1 MMQDRDQRSLGTLFA
16 ELSTETSTLIR
27 DEVALAKAEMS
38 QKVAGIGMDLGR
50 VVAGGAVAY
59 AGLLALVAA
68 LILALGE
75 ALPVWL
81 SALLVG
87 IAVAAVGAV
96 LVRSGLARLK
106 ERNPLP
112 EQTIQTLKEDA
123 QWLKNQRN

>member
-1 MMQDRDQRSLGTLFA
+1 MQDRDQRSLGTLFA
-16 ELSTETSTLIR
+16 ELSRETSTLLR

-38 QKVAGIGMDLGR
+38 QKVAGVGMDIGFL
-50 VVAGGAVAY
+50 VAGGAVAY
-59 AGLLALVAA
+59 AGLLALIAA

-75 ALPVWL
+75 ALPMWL

-87 IAVAAVGAV
+87 IAVAAGGAV

-106 ERNPLP
+106 ERNPVP

-123 QWLKNQRN
+123 EWLKNQKN

>member
-1 MMQDRDQRSLGTLFA
+1 MQDRDQRSLGTLFA

-38 QKVAGIGMDLGR
+38 QKVAGIGMDVGR
-50 VVAGGAVAY
+50 LVAGGAVAY
-59 AGLLALVAA
+59 AGLLALIAA

-75 ALPVWL
+75 ALPMWL

-87 IAVAAVGAV
+87 IAVAAGGAV

-112 EQTIQTLKEDA
+112 EQTIQILKEDA
-123 QWLKNQRN
+123 AWLKNQKN

>member
-1 MMQDRDQRSLGTLFA
+1 MHDRDQRSLGTLFA

-38 QKVAGIGMDLGR
+38 QKVAGVGMDVGR
-50 VVAGGAVAY
+50 LMAGGAVAY
-59 AGLLALVAA
+59 AGLLALIAA

-75 ALPVWL
+75 ALPMWL

-123 QWLKNQRN
+123 QWLKNQKN

>member
-1 MMQDRDQRSLGTLFA
+1 MQDRDQRSLGTLFA

-38 QKVAGIGMDLGR
+38 QKVAGIGMDVGR
-50 VVAGGAVAY
+50 LVAGGAVAY
-59 AGLLALVAA
+59 AGLLALIAA

-75 ALPVWL
+75 ALPMWL

-87 IAVAAVGAV
+87 IAVAAGGAV

-123 QWLKNQRN
+123 AWLKNQKN